1 MIDAVK
7 ALPPKIQAD
16 LELKIW
22 NVTTIE
28 GFSRKKELKVGRIPS
43 LTINEQLAFESLIP
57 NRKILLSKIHE
68 FLQESAQGQ

>member
-7 ALPPKIQAD
+7 ALPPNILAE

-28 GFSRKKELKVGRIPS
+28 GFNRKKELKVGRIPS

-57 NRKILLSKIHE
+57 HRKKLLNKIQE
-68 FLQESAQGQ
+68 FLQESDKG